1 MQPFSITL
9 FATTGDPEGIRHVDK
24 SNWSG
29 YGVVFNKELFH
40 LLKQEPGFSQAG
52 LYILVGNAA
61 EETIYIGEADPVGD
75 RLKNHVSNKEGW
87 VWGVYFFDRNHKI
100 GKTEVQYL
108 ESALVTLAKK
118 HDRAILLNKNN
129 PSAPTM
135 APAAKATAQAFLADM
150 LLILPMLG
158 INAFTPSKEED
169 ASDQVQAVGAEIDKF
184 DTIVVPAREE
194 GFKQRFLN
202 EHCWFAVRIN
212 AKHISKLRF
221 IAAYQVAPIGAI
233 THIAEIEAIVPY
245 NDTGKYMIKFKGAA
259 TAIVPIPRPP
269 FSEVNMQ
276 SPRYALRDKVFV
288 AKNLDQ
294 VWGVS
299 ASPPP
304 EKLVQA
310 IGSPN

>member
-9 FATTGDPEGIRHVDK
+9 FATTGDPEGIRHLDK

-29 YGVVFNKELFH
+29 YGVVFNRELFH
-40 LLKQEPGFSQAG
+40 LLKQEPGFFQAG
-52 LYILVGNAA
+52 IYILVGNAA

-108 ESALVTLAKK
+108 ESALIALAKK

-129 PSAPTM
+129 PTAPTM

-158 INAFTPSKEED
+158 INAFTPPKQED
-169 ASDQVQAVGAEIDKF
+169 PNDQVQPVGSENDKF

-212 AKHISKLRF
+212 AKHLSKLKF
-221 IAAYQVAPIGAI
+221 IAAYQVAPVAAI

-245 NDTGKYMIKFKGAA
+245 NDTGKYMIKFKMAA
-259 TAIVPIPRPP
+259 TTIVPIPRPES
-269 FSEVNMQ
+269 SEVNMQ
-276 SPRYALRDKVFV
+276 SSRYALREKLL
-288 AKNLDQ
+288 AANNLDQ
-294 VWGVS
+294 VW
-299 ASPPP
+299 A
-304 EKLVQA
+304 
-310 IGSPN
+310 

>member
-29 YGVVFNKELFH
+29 YGVVFTKELFSI
-40 LLKQEPGFSQAG
+40 LKQEPGFAQAG

-75 RLKNHVSNKEGW
+75 RLKNHVANKEGW

-108 ESALVTLAKK
+108 ESALVALAKK
-118 HDRAILLNKNN
+118 YDRAILLNKNN

-135 APAAKATAQAFLADM
+135 APAGKATAQAFLADM

-158 INAFTPSKEED
+158 INAFTLPKQED
-169 ASDQVQAVGAEIDKF
+169 FNEQVQPVGSDNDKF

-202 EHCWFAVRIN
+202 ENCWFAVRIN
-212 AKHISKLRF
+212 AKHIPKLKF
-221 IAAYQVAPIGAI
+221 IAAYQVAPVAAI
-233 THIAEIEAIVPY
+233 THIAEIETIIPY
-245 NDTGKYMIKFKGAA
+245 NDTGKYLIKFKEAA
-259 TAIVPIPRPP
+259 TAIVPIPRPEN
-269 FSEVNMQ
+269 SEVNMQ
-276 SPRYALRDKVFV
+276 SSRYALQEKLLTARD
-288 AKNLDQ
+288 LDQ
-294 VWGVS
+294 VWHH
-299 ASPPP
+299 
-304 EKLVQA
+304 
-310 IGSPN
+310 

>member
-9 FATTGDPEGIRHVDK
+9 FATTGDPEGIRHLDK

-29 YGVVFNKELFH
+29 HGVVFNRELFH
-40 LLKQEPGFSQAG
+40 LLEQEPGFSQAG
-52 LYILVGNAA
+52 IYILVGNAA

-75 RLKNHVSNKEGW
+75 RLKNHVLNKEGW

-108 ESALVTLAKK
+108 ESALVALAKK

-129 PSAPTM
+129 PTAPTM

-158 INAFTPSKEED
+158 INAFTPPKQD
-169 ASDQVQAVGAEIDKF
+169 DTSDQVQPVGSENDTF

-194 GFKQRFLN
+194 GFKQHFLN
-202 EHCWFAVRIN
+202 EHEPCWFAVRIN
-212 AKHISKLRF
+212 EKHIAKLKF
-221 IAAYQVAPIGAI
+221 IAAYQVAPVAAI
-233 THIAEIEAIVPY
+233 THIAEIEDIVPY
-245 NDTGKYMIKFKGAA
+245 NDTGKRMIKFKGKA
-259 TAIVPIPRPP
+259 TAIDPIPRPES
-269 FSEVNMQ
+269 SEVNMQ
-276 SPRYALRDKVFV
+276 SSRYALRDKLLK

-294 VWGVS
+294 VW
-299 ASPPP
+299 A
-304 EKLVQA
+304 
-310 IGSPN
+310 

>member
-52 LYILVGNAA
+52 VYILVGNAA

-108 ESALVTLAKK
+108 ESALVALAKK

-129 PSAPTM
+129 PTLPTM

-158 INAFTPSKEED
+158 INAFTPPKQED
-169 ASDQVQAVGAEIDKF
+169 PLDQVQSVGAESDKF

-202 EHCWFAVRIN
+202 ENCWFAVRIN
-212 AKHISKLRF
+212 AKHISKLKF
-221 IAAYQVAPIGAI
+221 IAAYQVAPVAAI
-233 THIAEIEAIVPY
+233 THIAEVETIVPY
-245 NDTGKYMIKFKGAA
+245 NDTGKYMIRFKGPA
-259 TAIVPIPRPP
+259 TAISPIPRLEN
-269 FSEVNMQ
+269 SEINMQ
-276 SPRYALRDKVFV
+276 SPRYALREKL
-288 AKNLDQ
+288 ASALALDQ
-294 VWGVS
+294 VW
-299 ASPPP
+299 
-304 EKLVQA
+304 K
-310 IGSPN
+310 